1 MLYMS
6 SLRKKLRTVHLRNF
20 NRCKISL
27 KIVFLITIVEILL
40 LTAVNYSANSNI
52 ERDSSTKQK
61 VKSFKDDIIVDSLL
75 YTFISARDIQT
86 IIGASISCSHKW
98 VWVQQFSSSK
108 KRSGVSFN
116 KVQTNRKLLT
126 ERR

>member
-1 MLYMS
+1 MS
-6 SLRKKLRTVHLRNF
+6 SLRNKLRTVHLRNF
-20 NRCKISL
+20 NRCEISL

-86 IIGASISCSHKW
+86 IIGASIACSHK
-98 VWVQQFSSSK
+98 
-108 KRSGVSFN
+108 
-116 KVQTNRKLLT
+116 
-126 ERR
+126 